1 MKTIKKVHAAAAA
14 LALLLTLNACANAAS
29 GDSANPSP
37 TEIGLRDISEGVQ
50 PDPKAV
56 SLLPQEYKDKGELT
70 VAADLHYPPTV
81 FLASDNQTPVGLNPD
96 ITRLIAKKLGVKVKF
111 VDTKFDTIIPG
122 LDGGR
127 FDFTVST
134 MAKTDERLK
143 VVDMIDY
150 FKAGSSIGVNAGNPQ
165 NLTNET
171 LCGKNVAVTQGS
183 TGQLLRLPALNEKTC
198 TSQGKPAINAVTL
211 PNIQEA
217 LVQLH
222 AKRID
227 AILYDTTALAWA
239 QTQQPGSFQ
248 MLTPPLNVGGTGITA
263 VALKKGS
270 PLTPAMQAAIQSIL
284 GTPEYKEAL
293 KTWGLEFGAIDD
305 AKLN

>member
-1 MKTIKKVHAAAAA
+1 MKTQNKVCAAVAS
-14 LALLLTLNACANAAS
+14 LALLVTLNACGNVAAS
-29 GDSANPSP
+29 EPSATP
-37 TEIGLRDISEGVQ
+37 TELGLRDISEGVQ

-56 SLLPQEYKDKGELT
+56 SLLPQAYKDKGELT

-81 FLASDNQTPVGLNPD
+81 FLAEDNSTPIGLNPD

-183 TGQLLRLPALNEKTC
+183 TGQLLRLPALNEMTC
-198 TSQGKPAINAVTL
+198 TSKGQPAINAVTL

-222 AKRID
+222 SKRID

-239 QTQQPGSFQ
+239 QTKQPDSFT
-248 MLTPPLNVGGTGITA
+248 MLTPPLNVGGTGICA
-263 VALKKGS
+263 VAVKKGS
-270 PLTPAMQAAIQSIL
+270 DLTPAIQAAVQSIL
-284 GTPEYKEAL
+284 ADPEYKEAL
-293 KTWGLEFGAIDD
+293 KTWGLEFGAITD

>member
-1 MKTIKKVHAAAAA
+1 MKTQRKVQAAAAA
-14 LALLLTLNACANAAS
+14 LALLLGMTACSAAN
-29 GDSANPSP
+29 GEPSATS
-37 TEIGLRDISEGVQ
+37 TELGLRDISEGVQ
-50 PDPKAV
+50 PDQKAV
-56 SLLPQEYKDKGELT
+56 SLLPQKYKDKGELT

-81 FLASDNQTPVGLNPD
+81 FLAEDNKTPIGLNPD
-96 ITRLIAKKLGVKVKF
+96 ITRLIAKKLGVKVNF

-134 MAKTDERLK
+134 MAKTEDRLK

-150 FKAGSSIGVNAGNPQ
+150 FKAGSSIGVAANNPQ

-171 LCGKNVAVTQGS
+171 LCGKNIAVTQGS
-183 TGQLLRLPALNEKTC
+183 TGQLLRLPALNEMTC
-198 TSQGKPAINAVTL
+198 VSKGLPAINAITL

-222 AKRID
+222 SKRLD
-227 AILYDTTALAWA
+227 GILYDTTALAWA

-270 PLTPAMQAAIQSIL
+270 DLTPAIQAAVQSIL
-284 GTPEYKEAL
+284 ADPEYKEAL
-293 KTWGLEFGAIDD
+293 KTWGLEFGAITD

>member
-1 MKTIKKVHAAAAA
+1 MKTQNKVHAAVAS
-14 LALLLTLNACANAAS
+14 LALLIGLTACGNAAGS
-29 GDSANPSP
+29 EPSASP
-37 TEIGLRDISEGVQ
+37 TELGLRDISEGVQ

-56 SLLPQEYKDKGELT
+56 SLLPKSYKDKGELT

-81 FLASDNQTPVGLNPD
+81 FLAEDNKTPIGLNPD

-111 VDTKFDTIIPG
+111 EDTKFDTIIPG

-134 MAKTDERLK
+134 MAKTEDRLK

-150 FKAGSSIGVNAGNPQ
+150 FKAGSSIGVTAGNPQ
-165 NLTNET
+165 KLTNET
-171 LCGKNVAVTQGS
+171 LCGKSIAVTQGS
-183 TGQLLRLPALNEKTC
+183 TGQLLRLPALNEMTC
-198 TSQGKPAINAVTL
+198 TSKGQPAINAVTL

-222 AKRID
+222 SKRID
-227 AILYDTTALAWA
+227 GILYDTTALAWA

-270 PLTPAMQAAIQSIL
+270 PLTPAIQAAVQSIL
-284 GTPEYKEAL
+284 ADPEYKEAL
-293 KTWGLEFGAIDD
+293 KTWGLEFGAITD

>member
-1 MKTIKKVHAAAAA
+1 MKTQRKVHAAAAA
-14 LALLLTLNACANAAS
+14 VALLLTLNACSTAPSGEPSAS
-29 GDSANPSP
+29 S
-37 TEIGLRDISEGVQ
+37 TELGLRDISEGVQ

-56 SLLPQEYKDKGELT
+56 SLLPQSYKDKGELT

-81 FLASDNQTPVGLNPD
+81 FLAEDSQTPIGLNPD

-111 VDTKFDTIIPG
+111 VDAKFDTIIPG
-122 LDGGR
+122 LAGGR
-127 FDFTVST
+127 YDFTVST

-143 VVDMIDY
+143 VLDMIDY
-150 FKAGSSIGVNAGNPQ
+150 FKAGSSIGVTAGNPQ

-171 LCGKNVAVTQGS
+171 LCGKNIAVTQGS
-183 TGQLLRLPALNEKTC
+183 TGQLLRLPALNETTC
-198 TSQGKPAINAVTL
+198 VAKGQPAINPVTL
-211 PNIQEA
+211 PNVQEA

-227 AILYDTTALAWA
+227 GILYDTTALAWA
-239 QTQQPGSFQ
+239 QKQQPGSFQ

-263 VALKKGS
+263 VALQKGS

-284 GTPEYKEAL
+284 GTPEYKESL
-293 KTWGLEFGAIDD
+293 KTWGLEFGAITD